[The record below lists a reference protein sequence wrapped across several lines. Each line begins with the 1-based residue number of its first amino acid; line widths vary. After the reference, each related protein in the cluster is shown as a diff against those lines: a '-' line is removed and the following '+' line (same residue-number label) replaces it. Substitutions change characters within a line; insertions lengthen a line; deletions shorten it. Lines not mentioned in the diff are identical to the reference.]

1 MSTEAPILNRAVVFG
16 SGLLYW
22 AGVWFQAR
30 RIRRRIGRSPNL
42 RPRGARERLLWAGWF
57 FVVMIWI
64 LQPLVAGTVSTWPGL
79 RLNPALLQPALAATG
94 ILIILA
100 GYAGTLWC
108 YAAMGDKWRIG
119 IDRNEKNSLIR
130 SGPYRSV
137 RHPIYLFQMVMLAGV
152 ALLLPSVL
160 SLFAL
165 LLHLL
170 CVWVKARDEEAYLL
184 SVHGGEYRDYLSR
197 TGRLFP
203 STGVK

>member
-1 MSTEAPILNRAVVFG
+1 MATEGQILNRAVAFS
-16 SGLLYW
+16 SGLIYW

-42 RPRGARERLLWAGWF
+42 RPRGARERLLWVGWF

-64 LQPLVAGTVSTWPGL
+64 LQPLVGGTVNAWPGL
-79 RLNPALLQPALAATG
+79 RLNPALLQPAMSATG

-152 ALLLPSVL
+152 ALLVPSVL

-184 SVHGGEYRDYLSR
+184 GVHGAEYRDYLSQ

-203 STGVK
+203 SARIK